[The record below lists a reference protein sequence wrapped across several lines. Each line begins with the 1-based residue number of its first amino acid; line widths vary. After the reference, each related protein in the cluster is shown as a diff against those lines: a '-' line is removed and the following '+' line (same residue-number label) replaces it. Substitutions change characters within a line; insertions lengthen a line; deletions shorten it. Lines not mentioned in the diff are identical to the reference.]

1 MRLSWFL
8 TVFCKVLG
16 GFGSAPESP
25 WAPQLHRIP
34 TNSHQN
40 FTRFHRI
47 LVRISSDFHRGAEL
61 GSAFDPRFDKIL
73 IRISSDFHRGAQL
86 GSAFEPRFDKLLI
99 RIPSGF
105 HRGAPLGSP
114 FAAESVFDS
123 VLQGFGR
130 VWECRG
136 VAVGTPTPSDFHQLS
151 SGLYKIPSDSH
162 QNIIRLLS
170 RSTLGECR

>member
-1 MRLSWFL
+1 MRLSRFL
-8 TVFCKVLG
+8 IVFCKVWAG
-16 GFGSAPESP
+16 IAPESP

-47 LVRISSDFHRGAEL
+47 LSRRSSDFHRGAHL
-61 GSAFDPRFDKIL
+61 GSAVDPRFDKIL
-73 IRISSDFHRGAQL
+73 IRIS
-86 GSAFEPRFDKLLI
+86 
-99 RIPSGF
+99 SGF

-130 VWECRG
+130 VWECPG
-136 VAVGTPTPSDFHQLS
+136 VAVGTPTPSDSHQLS
-151 SGLYKIPSDSH
+151 SELYKIPSNSH
-162 QNIIRLLS
+162 QSIIRFSS
-170 RSTLGECR
+170 RSTVGQCL